1 MSGQPRL
8 PWPARWLFA
17 WSPVPRHS
25 RAEVESDLLELF
37 GKRRAERGLMHA
49 YWRLVH
55 DLFSLWRPGSA
66 LLHDVRGDLTHAVR
80 LFRRQPGILALAIAG
95 LSLGLGI
102 STAAFGIMNAAL
114 RGEGVVD
121 PDRAPG
127 VLRATER
134 STFTAWKY
142 EEFVRLREGATR
154 MQVEAVLTD
163 AAAVRMNASD
173 AAGPSAGIGFVSG
186 GFFGATGGR
195 TSLGR
200 PLQLADESHA
210 GPPPVVVSHV
220 FWTSRLNSDR
230 NVVGRTIRVGRTA
243 AVVVGVADRGF
254 SVPHRRQVWMPLT
267 AYGAVYDSA
276 PAKRTPDMAV
286 QVFGRLVPDASLSE
300 AESQLSGVA
309 AGLPRDAAA
318 GDSTLRARLDTN
330 AGLARMASS
339 ETLAITAIV
348 SVVIGLVIVLSCA
361 NVASVLISTAIAR
374 DREMGVRAA
383 LGASRW
389 RIVRQLL
396 TESLG
401 LGAVAAAIGLLLSY
415 WAMPAIG
422 RMIDAPAGLDLA
434 PDLNVYVFLTFVTL
448 VTGVGAG
455 LAPAFHSRGAD
466 LVSPLK
472 GQSPRPNRVAPRR
485 LRSVLVMTQAAG
497 SVLLIVLAALFAR
510 ASVRAAAIDVGFD
523 PNGLYAVSVGLGRQA
538 FDNEGAGVRSF
549 FARAVPELQALPGIT
564 AVTLAELTPFGN
576 ATRTSITR
584 EQPSKEI
591 HFNRTRA
598 GYVETMGLRTLT
610 GRTYTPAEVTAKAPV
625 AMVSQSLARAYWQ
638 EQSPIGQRLPDAIPL
653 IAGAARPVV
662 IGVVGDTVTARLHE
676 ANAYAVYE
684 PLDPASEVFADLVIR
699 VDPEMRGVTEQVTE
713 RLRLVDAQA
722 DVRVASIAARVDEE
736 ANRPRMFAA
745 LTGVIGLIAI
755 VLCVIGLY
763 GLTASV
769 LGQRAREMGVRIAMG
784 AAPWDLLR
792 LLMWESL
799 KPVAVGLVLGTGAA
813 LLVSRLV
820 VATMF
825 FGISPQDPI
834 ALAGAVAI
842 LLLATML
849 AVLAPTRRAAAV
861 DAAVELKRS

>member
-8 PWPARWLFA
+8 PWLARWLLVL
-17 WSPVPRHS
+17 SPVPRAS

-37 GKRRAERGLMHA
+37 GRRRAERGVAHA
-49 YWRLVH
+49 YWRLLH
-55 DLFSLWRPGSA
+55 DVFSLWRPGSA
-66 LLHDVRGDLTHAVR
+66 LLHDVRGDLTHAAR
-80 LFRRQPGILALAIAG
+80 LFRRQPAILALAVAG

-142 EEFVRLREGATR
+142 EEFARLREGSTR

-163 AAAVRMNASD
+163 AAAVRMSSSD

-195 TSLGR
+195 TTLGR

-210 GPPPVVVSHV
+210 GAPPVVVSHV
-220 FWTSRLNSDR
+220 FWTARLNSDR
-230 NVVGRTIRVGRTA
+230 GAIGRTIRVGRTA
-243 AVVVGVADRGF
+243 AVVVGVAERGF
-254 SVPHRRQVWMPLT
+254 SVPHRRQIWMPLT

-276 PAKRTPDMAV
+276 PGKRTPDMAV

-300 AESQLSGVA
+300 AEAQLSGVA

-318 GDSTLRARLDTN
+318 GDSTLRVRLDTN
-330 AGLARMASS
+330 AGLARMPSS

-348 SVVIGLVIVLSCA
+348 SVVIGLVIVLACA

-401 LGAVAAAIGLLLSY
+401 LGAVAAGIGLLLSY

-434 PDLNVYVFLTFVTL
+434 PDLNVYLFLALVTL

-466 LVSPLK
+466 LVTPLK
-472 GQSPRPNRVAPRR
+472 GSSPRPNRVAPRR
-485 LRSVLVMTQAAG
+485 LRSILVMTQAAG

-523 PNGLYAVSVGLGRQA
+523 ANGLYAVSVGLGRQA
-538 FDNEGAGVRSF
+538 FDNEGAGIRSF
-549 FARAVPELQALPGIT
+549 LARAVPELQAVPGIT
-564 AVTLAELTPFGN
+564 SVTLAELTPFGN
-576 ATRTSITR
+576 GTRTSITR
-584 EQPSKEI
+584 EQPSREV

-610 GRTYTPAEVTAKAPV
+610 GRTYTPAEVAAKAPV
-625 AMVSQSLARAYWQ
+625 AMISHSLARAYWQ

-699 VDPEMRGVTEQVTE
+699 VDPDMRGVTEQVTE

-736 ANRPRMFAA
+736 ASRPRMFAA

-861 DAAVELKRS
+861 DAAAELKRS

>member
-348 SVVIGLVIVLSCA
+348 SVVIGLVIVLACA